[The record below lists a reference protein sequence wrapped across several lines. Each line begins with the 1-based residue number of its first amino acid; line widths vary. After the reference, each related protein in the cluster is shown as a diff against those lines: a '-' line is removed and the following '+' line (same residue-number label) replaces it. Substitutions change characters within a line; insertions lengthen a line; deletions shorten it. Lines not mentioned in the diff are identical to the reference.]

1 MFELNW
7 QEFSRRP
14 HIARLPLHE
23 QVRQFQMEQYRYEM
37 LMEYVSSA
45 ASGVGGSSG
54 AGGGNSTVVQQ
65 IQANQTQD
73 ASQNSYVVNDYV
85 DNYFE

>member
-14 HIARLPLHE
+14 NIARLPMHE
-23 QVRQFQMEQYRYEM
+23 QVRQFQWEQQRHEM
-37 LMEYVSSA
+37 LMEYVTSA
-45 ASGVGGSSG
+45 ASGGGGSSG
-54 AGGGNSTVVQQ
+54 AGGGNSFVIQQ

-73 ASQNSYVVNDYV
+73 ASQNSYVVDDYV

>member
-14 HIARLPLHE
+14 NIARLPMHE
-23 QVRQFQMEQYRYEM
+23 QMRQFQLEQYRHEM
-37 LMEYVSSA
+37 LIEYITSA
-45 ASGVGGSSG
+45 ATGVGGTG
-54 AGGGNSTVVQQ
+54 AGGGNSFVVQQ

-73 ASQNSYVVNDYV
+73 ASQNSYVVDDYV